1 MEICFAAAFAG
12 AEPALVPAVGAPG
25 VLANV
30 PRRSLVRPASSTGAG
45 ETSSSVS
52 TELTSIAMSSPAGAS
67 ATAPRSAGSMAGTS
81 SATASDSVAAPT
93 TSSSAETGGMTTGA
107 GGRIGA

>member
-1 MEICFAAAFAG
+1 MEICVAVVCVGAG
-12 AEPALVPAVGAPG
+12 PALVPAVGATA

-30 PRRSLVRPASSTGAG
+30 PRCALVRTASRTGDGA
-45 ETSSSVS
+45 TSRSVS
-52 TELTSIAMSSPAGAS
+52 SALTSTARSSAPGAS
-67 ATAPRSAGSMAGTS
+67 AASDRSASSIAGTV